1 VQDIINDDVPF
12 EAPGYLEFAYG
23 ACGHL
28 TDIAYDSDFRL
39 QWLGVTVQEAR
50 VTTWCPEWDI
60 HTLGVPDAQNRF
72 GGIAGPVRAIARVT
86 QMPPPPPD
94 SYDVS

>member
-28 TDIAYDSDFRL
+28 TDIAYDSDFRF

-72 GGIAGPVRAIARVT
+72 GGIAGPVRAIAHVT